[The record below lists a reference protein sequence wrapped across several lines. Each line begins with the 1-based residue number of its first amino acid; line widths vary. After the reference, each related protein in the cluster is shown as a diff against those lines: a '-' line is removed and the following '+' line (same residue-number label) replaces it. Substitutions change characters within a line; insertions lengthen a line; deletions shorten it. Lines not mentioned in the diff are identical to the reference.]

1 MSTYKAN
8 HHKQDILF
16 YTLASISTMV
26 IGTVYECFS
35 HQVYSPFMY
44 LLFLIP
50 LLLGLAPNLL
60 DQNFIST
67 SSEQKMLKQPT
78 APS

>member
-1 MSTYKAN
+1 M
-8 HHKQDILF
+8 H
-16 YTLASISTMV
+16 
-26 IGTVYECFS
+26 
-35 HQVYSPFMY
+35 